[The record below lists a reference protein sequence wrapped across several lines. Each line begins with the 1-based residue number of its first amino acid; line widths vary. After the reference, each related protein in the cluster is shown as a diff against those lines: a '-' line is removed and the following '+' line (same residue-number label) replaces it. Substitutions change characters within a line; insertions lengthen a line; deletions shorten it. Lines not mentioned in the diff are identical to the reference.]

1 MAMKRLVS
9 EYKQHQKDPNYFYSV
24 CPDENNFMKWN
35 FTMIGPPESL
45 YEYGMFSGFIVF
57 PKTYPIKPPTVTFD
71 KDIWHPNVYTNGK
84 VCISILHEGVD
95 QYGYESSMERWNPSH
110 GVESIMI
117 SINSM
122 LADPN
127 YESPANISV
136 SKMARENKEKLE
148 NKIFD
153 LVLKSQS

>member
-57 PKTYPIKPPTVTFD
+57 PKTYPIKPPTVKT
-71 KDIWHPNVYTNGK
+71 KLIAKSPKSKCNLSN
-84 VCISILHEGVD
+84 
-95 QYGYESSMERWNPSH
+95 ESTH
-110 GVESIMI
+110 
-117 SINSM
+117 
-122 LADPN
+122 
-127 YESPANISV
+127 
-136 SKMARENKEKLE
+136 
-148 NKIFD
+148 
-153 LVLKSQS
+153 

>member
-24 CPDENNFMKWN
+24 CPDENNFMKWK

-57 PKTYPIKPPTVTFD
+57 PKTYPIKPPKVTFD